1 MTGRR
6 REPRLQREIQRNA
19 DDAIQVKREPGAI
32 PETLLHSEM
41 AVNTMTQNEKN
52 SPPTAPKPAFN
63 RRNLRTFLPNL
74 LVSWLAPVSVY
85 ELLGPRLNNDLLTLT
100 IAAAIPA
107 LITIGMFVL
116 WRRVNVIGLIAVTG
130 FAIGL
135 AVSVFTGG
143 NELAIKLHEPVLT
156 GSLGLVLLVSVAIG
170 RPLLE
175 FVFRLLGRSIATQP
189 ISKRRASVFS
199 AWIGV
204 TLVVHGI
211 VITILALTLPTS
223 AFLPLSRPVG
233 LPILLIG
240 IGTLFWY
247 GRRSASLSQQR
258 E

>member
-1 MTGRR
+1 M
-6 REPRLQREIQRNA
+6 P
-19 DDAIQVKREPGAI
+19 
-32 PETLLHSEM
+32 
-41 AVNTMTQNEKN
+41 QNEKN
-52 SPPTAPKPAFN
+52 SPPTTPKPSFS

-74 LVSWLAPVSVY
+74 LLNWLAPVAVY

-100 IAAAIPA
+100 ISAAIPA
-107 LITIGMFVL
+107 LITIGTFVI
-116 WRRVNVIGLIAVTG
+116 RRKVNVLGLIAVTG

-156 GSLGLVLLVSVAIG
+156 GAIGLILLVSVAIG
-170 RPLLE
+170 RPLFL
-175 FVFRLLGRSIATQP
+175 FVYRLLDRSGAP
-189 ISKRRASVFS
+189 RPMSRRRASVLS

-204 TLVVHGI
+204 TLLVHGI

-223 AFLPLSRPVG
+223 TFLPLYRPVG

-247 GRRSASLSQQR
+247 GRRSASLSRQGK
-258 E
+258 